1 MKYGEMLTVQHRMSK
16 PLMTFPSETFYG
28 GKLTA
33 HAQVAQRRLS
43 DLLLKS
49 HPLLCGEKALDVIDT
64 AGAGLEEQLHFTSE
78 SRENPGHGQWVI
90 RLVEALLKTGLSP
103 SQIGVITPYKA
114 QVAWLHHRLT
124 ELILKGLEVDSV
136 DAFQGREKS
145 VIIFDTV
152 RSNSEGQV
160 GLLAD
165 KRRVNVAMTR
175 AQHQLILLADSA
187 TLSQNPTWSRFFDHA
202 MTCGAYR
209 SVFEL
214 ASLQEFVLRDQYPLT
229 TCFKSH

>member
-1 MKYGEMLTVQHRMSK
+1 MEAEGSDKYGEMLTVQHRM
-16 PLMTFPSETFYG
+16 PETLMSFPSAQFYG

-33 HAQVAQRRLS
+33 HAQVAHRRLQ
-43 DLLLKS
+43 DLLLET
-49 HPLLCGEKALDVIDT
+49 HPLLCGEKALD
-64 AGAGLEEQLHFTSE
+64 E

-160 GLLAD
+160 GFLAD
-165 KRRVNVAMTR
+165 ERRVNVAMTR
-175 AQHQLILLADSA
+175 AQHQLILLGDSA

-202 MTCGAYR
+202 MGQEAYR

-214 ASLQEFVLRDQYPLT
+214 ASIQEFV
-229 TCFKSH
+229 